1 MRALEPG
8 DPTEIGKYR
17 LLGVVGTGG
26 MGRVYLGRSE
36 TGRTVAV
43 KVIRPDLADDD
54 GFRARFGHE
63 VSSARRVS
71 GHFTAAV
78 LDADLDAAQPWLAT
92 AFVAGMTL
100 TEAVRRFERLPDN
113 TVTVLADG
121 LARAIH
127 AVHSAGVIH
136 RDLKPSN
143 VILGL
148 DGPRVIDFGIARA
161 ADDSVL
167 TASGQL
173 VGSPSF
179 MSPEQVKGERVGPAT
194 DIFAWAGV
202 VVYAARGM
210 GPFGEADTMTML
222 WRVVQEEPD
231 VSKVPYPLRS
241 VVAACLA
248 KDPAARPTIE
258 ELCETLAPLRPESTR
273 GWLPPEILEEV
284 GRRTAGMLDLE
295 HPSVGESETATVA
308 PIDAET
314 TTSKPPTVPKA
325 KPSPV
330 RRSSRSVWPLVAV
343 SVVAIAAVALA
354 AWWGTRGSGDGT
366 SGGAAPSSAV
376 DGVWPSTFDG
386 GWKGEATGPGGRLTV
401 EMYLYAGNVGDTV
414 GSSTYVK
421 SNGDTCARDEDLVS
435 VDGRTA
441 HLQGRLKDGPASCLD
456 DNLTSTITLEGGSSI
471 AWTMPGNSGNITG
484 TLRRQP

>member
-17 LLGVVGTGG
+17 LLGVVGSGG

-54 GFRARFGHE
+54 NFRARFGHE

-71 GHFTAAV
+71 GQFTAAV
-78 LDADLDAAQPWLAT
+78 LDADLEAAQPWLAT

-100 TEAVRRFERLPDN
+100 TEAVRRFDRLPDL

-202 VVYAARGM
+202 VVYAARGV

-241 VVAACLA
+241 IVAAALA
-248 KDPAARPTIE
+248 KDPADRPTID
-258 ELCETLAPLRPESTR
+258 ELVEMLAPLRPESTS
-273 GWLPPEILEEV
+273 GWLPPQILEEV
-284 GRRTAGMLDLE
+284 GRRTVGMLDLE
-295 HPSVGESETATVA
+295 HPAAESDTQTAAAIDVETAA
-308 PIDAET
+308 
-314 TTSKPPTVPKA
+314 SKPPTVPKA
-325 KPSPV
+325 EPTPV
-330 RRSSRSVWPLVAV
+330 RRSSRMVWPLVAL

-366 SGGAAPSSAV
+366 SGGPAPSGAV
-376 DGVWPSTFDG
+376 GGVWPSTFDG
-386 GWKGEATGPGGRLTV
+386 GWKGSATGPNGQYTV

-414 GSSTYVK
+414 GTSTYVK
-421 SNGDTCARDEDLVS
+421 SNGDTCMRDEDLVS

-456 DNLTSTITLEGGSSI
+456 DSTTSTITLEGGSTI